1 MQEEKGMTEE
11 EFAKG
16 ITDSMDMN
24 LSILKEIMKDRE
36 AWCAAVRWVSES
48 WT

>member
-1 MQEEKGMTEE
+1 MTEE
-11 EFAKG
+11 EFANV

-36 AWCAAVRWVSES
+36 GLCAAVRWVSES
-48 WT
+48 RT